1 MARAMT
7 PSAQLKAAEEKR
19 KAALSEKLDK
29 EARIASERIRRRMED
44 DRAALVKRY
53 GGGSI
58 SLD

>member
-1 MARAMT
+1 MT

-29 EARIASERIRRRMED
+29 EARISSERIRRRMED